1 MDGWIDVVV
10 VGWLDDFIRDSFI
23 RDQTIRV
30 LVLVVCVTSM
40 GSGRPKNKNDSER
53 TNDCTT
59 ARLHDCTNERL
70 TYG

>member
-10 VGWLDDFIRDSFI
+10 GWLHDFIRDSFI

-40 GSGRPKNKNDSER
+40 GSGRPKNKNENKRTTAR
-53 TNDCTT
+53 TNDLPTGSK
-59 ARLHDCTNERL
+59 N
-70 TYG
+70 